1 MMALASTIELP
12 DYLLAV
18 QSGRLSMQTID
29 LSILR
34 RLNLPRLGQLG
45 FIVQS
50 IPGSLPVFTALYNL
64 DTWFEPSYSQQE
76 FSVGGTKIQLDFQI
90 AFAYSGKVQVE
101 LVQAPGGDNLYRQY
115 LELAGEG
122 LHHLGF
128 YLTDLGRSMAVV
140 RQLGLPVLLEGRLK
154 TAGGSEARFA
164 YLDTRDL
171 CGTIVELIEIK
182 TFGASLPQTEF
193 WMKIGALTGDVRRI
207 E

>member
-1 MMALASTIELP
+1 
-12 DYLLAV
+12 
-18 QSGRLSMQTID
+18 MQTID

-50 IPGSLPVFTALYNL
+50 ISDTLPVFTALYNL
-64 DTWFEPSYSQQE
+64 DTWFEPRYAQQE
-76 FSVGGTKIQLDFQI
+76 FSVEEAIIQLDFQI

-101 LVQAPGGDNLYRQY
+101 LVQAPAGDNLYRQS
-115 LELAGEG
+115 LEQAGEG

-128 YLTDLGRSMAVV
+128 YLTDIGRSMAVV

-154 TAGGSEARFA
+154 TAGGSQAHFA
-164 YLDTRDL
+164 YLDTRHL

-207 E
+207 QS

>member
-1 MMALASTIELP
+1 
-12 DYLLAV
+12 
-18 QSGRLSMQTID
+18 MQTID

-45 FIVQS
+45 FVVQA
-50 IPGSLPVFTALYNL
+50 IPASRPVFTALFNL
-64 DTWFEPSYSQQE
+64 DTWFEPRYSQLE
-76 FSVGGTKIQLDFQI
+76 FNVGGAKIQLDFQI

-101 LVQAPGGDNLYRQY
+101 LVQAPAGDNLYRQY
-115 LELAGEG
+115 LEQAGEG

-128 YLTDLGRSMAVV
+128 YLADLERSMEVV
-140 RQLGLPVLLEGRLK
+140 HRLGLPVLLEGRLI
-154 TAGGSEARFA
+154 TTGGSQAHFA
-164 YLDTRDL
+164 YLDTRNL

-207 E
+207 QS